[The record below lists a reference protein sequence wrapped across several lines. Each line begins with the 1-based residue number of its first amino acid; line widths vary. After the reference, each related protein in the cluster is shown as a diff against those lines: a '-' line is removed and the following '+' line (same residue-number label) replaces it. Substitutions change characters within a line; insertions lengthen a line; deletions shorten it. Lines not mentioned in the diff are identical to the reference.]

1 MVKAKIKTEKVNGEV
16 IFTVLGY
23 SKVSE
28 KEIAKMESSKLRVE
42 KFVKE
47 LLRVDVNIL
56 HKTFDM

>member
-1 MVKAKIKTEKVNGEV
+1 MVKAKIKTEKVNGKI

-28 KEIAKMESSKLRVE
+28 SEIKEMERDKLSVE
-42 KFVKE
+42 KFIKE

-56 HKTFDM
+56 HKQFDV

>member
-23 SKVSE
+23 SNVSE

-56 HKTFDM
+56 HKPFDV